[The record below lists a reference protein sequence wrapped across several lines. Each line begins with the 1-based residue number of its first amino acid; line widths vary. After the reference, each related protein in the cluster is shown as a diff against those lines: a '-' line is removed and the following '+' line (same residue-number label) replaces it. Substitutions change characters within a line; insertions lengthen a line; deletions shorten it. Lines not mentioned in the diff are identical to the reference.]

1 LIRIQQYSL
10 SLDLS
15 ACHLINGAANLH
27 STTAEA
33 RPTLGSLSLTNG
45 QLASVTLGRLALNVA
60 YRIIYPLQ
68 PFLAQHLH
76 VDLRMVSALVTVQVL
91 ASIVSPLGG
100 TLADT
105 RGERATMTA
114 GLSLFCIGAALCAL
128 SGGFGGF
135 LAGYALIGLAV
146 ALYQPAAQAY
156 LSKRT
161 SYERRGWALGVF
173 ETSWAAAALLGVAP
187 LMQLVQQTGSSVAVF
202 WILLA
207 AGACSLALIRFGLP
221 RLPNA
226 GVGSAHQ
233 AAGAR
238 QPIDWRA
245 LRTPS
250 VVGVLG
256 LLLLVACATDMMF
269 VVQGAWSKA
278 AFGANDAQLGQVF
291 GMLGIAE
298 LIGSLSSTVLVDRV
312 GKKRAVLAGYL
323 LTAAAMFVL
332 PLSEGSWLLFLPLY
346 FLFDLFFEFS
356 IVASFPL
363 VSGVAPTVRGTL
375 MALSVLILGVGRAIG
390 SQLATP
396 LWSSYGIWA
405 NGLIGAGLLLAGI
418 LLCWA
423 LVRENEAEGT
433 GEREQATEVERLAL

>member
-1 LIRIQQYSL
+1 MQSTSIESRHALGT
-10 SLDLS
+10 S
-15 ACHLINGAANLH
+15 A
-27 STTAEA
+27 T
-33 RPTLGSLSLTNG
+33 LTNG
-45 QLASVTLGRLALNVA
+45 QLAAVTLGRLALNVA
-60 YRIIYPLQ
+60 YRIVYPLQ
-68 PFLAQHLH
+68 PFLAQHLQ

-100 TLADT
+100 ALADT
-105 RGERATMTA
+105 RGERTTMTA
-114 GLSLFCIGAALCAL
+114 GLSLFCAGAALCAL
-128 SGGFGGF
+128 STSFGGF

-146 ALYQPAAQAY
+146 ALYTPASQAY

-187 LMQLVQQTGSSVAVF
+187 LMYLVQLTGSSAAVF
-202 WILLA
+202 WIILA
-207 AGACSLALIRFGLP
+207 AGVCSLALIRFGLP
-221 RLPNA
+221 TLPNPD
-226 GVGSAHQ
+226 Q
-233 AAGAR
+233 ARGDQSGGAR
-238 QPIDWRA
+238 QRIDWRA

-250 VVGVLG
+250 VIGVLG
-256 LLLLVACATDMMF
+256 LLFLSACAVDMIF

-278 AFGANDAQLGQVF
+278 SFGANDAQLGQVF
-291 GMLGIAE
+291 ALLGIAE

-312 GKKRAVLAGYL
+312 GKKRAVMAGYV
-323 LTAAAMFVL
+323 LTAAMMLVL

-375 MALSVLILGVGRAIG
+375 MALSILIIGMGRGIG
-390 SQLATP
+390 SQLGTP
-396 LWSSYGIWA
+396 LWSNYSIWA
-405 NGLIGAGLLLAGI
+405 NGLIGAGLVLSGV

-423 LVRENEAEGT
+423 LVREAELQVESAEG
-433 GEREQATEVERLAL
+433 

>member
-1 LIRIQQYSL
+1 LQST
-10 SLDLS
+10 
-15 ACHLINGAANLH
+15 AAE
-27 STTAEA
+27 SRA
-33 RPTLGSLSLTNG
+33 TLGAFPTLTNG

-68 PFLAQHLH
+68 PFLALHLQ
-76 VDLRMVSALVTVQVL
+76 VDLRTVSALVTVQVL

-105 RGERATMTA
+105 RGERATMTG
-114 GLSLFCIGAALCAL
+114 GLSLFCVGAALCAL
-128 SGGFGGF
+128 SSSFGGF

-146 ALYQPAAQAY
+146 ALYQPAAQSY

-187 LMQLVQQTGSSVAVF
+187 LMQLVQLTGSSAAVF
-202 WILLA
+202 WIILA
-207 AGACSLALIRFGLP
+207 AGACSLVLIRFGLP
-221 RLPNA
+221 ALPHPAERMGDHTN
-226 GVGSAHQ
+226 
-233 AAGAR
+233 GAR
-238 QPIDWRA
+238 QRLDWRA

-250 VVGVLG
+250 VAGVLG
-256 LLLLVACATDMMF
+256 LLLLTACAVDLIF

-278 AFGANDAQLGQVF
+278 SFGANDAQLGQVF
-291 GMLGIAE
+291 GMLGVAE

-312 GKKRAVLAGYL
+312 GKKRAVLAGYV
-323 LTAAAMFVL
+323 LTAAMMLAL
-332 PLSEGSWLLFLPLY
+332 PLSEGNWLLFLPLY

-363 VSGVAPTVRGTL
+363 VSGVAPTVRGTV

-390 SQLATP
+390 SQLGTP
-396 LWSSYGIWA
+396 LWSSYSIRA
-405 NGLIGAGLLLAGI
+405 NGLIGAGLLLTGV

-423 LVRENEAEGT
+423 LVREAEL
-433 GEREQATEVERLAL
+433 QVQS

>member
-1 LIRIQQYSL
+1 
-10 SLDLS
+10 
-15 ACHLINGAANLH
+15 
-27 STTAEA
+27 
-33 RPTLGSLSLTNG
+33 LTNG

-60 YRIIYPLQ
+60 YRIVYPLQ
-68 PFLAQHLH
+68 PFLAQHLQ
-76 VDLRMVSALVTVQVL
+76 VDLRIVSALVTVQVL
-91 ASIVSPLGG
+91 ASIISPLGG

-114 GLSLFCIGAALCAL
+114 GLALFCLGAALCAL
-128 SGGFGGF
+128 STGFGGF
-135 LAGYALIGLAV
+135 LAGYAVIGLAV

-187 LMQLVQQTGSSVAVF
+187 LMYLVQLTGSSALVF
-202 WILLA
+202 WIILA

-221 RLPNA
+221 SLPEHSEGVRL
-226 GVGSAHQ
+226 
-233 AAGAR
+233 
-238 QPIDWRA
+238 PIDWRA
-245 LRTPS
+245 MRTPS
-250 VVGVLG
+250 VAGVLG
-256 LLLLVACATDMMF
+256 LLLLTACAVDLIF

-278 AFGANDAQLGQVF
+278 SFGANDAQLGQVF

-323 LTAAAMFVL
+323 LTAALMLAL
-332 PLSEGSWLLFLPLY
+332 PLSEGNWLLFLPLY

-363 VSGVAPTVRGTL
+363 ASGVAPGARGTV
-375 MALSVLILGVGRAIG
+375 MALCVLTIGMGRAAG

-396 LWSSYGIWA
+396 LWTSYGIWA
-405 NGLIGAGLLLAGI
+405 NGAIGAGLVLAGV
-418 LLCWA
+418 LLGWA
-423 LVRENEAEGT
+423 LVRENEL
-433 GEREQATEVERLAL
+433 RVES

>member
-1 LIRIQQYSL
+1 
-10 SLDLS
+10 
-15 ACHLINGAANLH
+15 
-27 STTAEA
+27 
-33 RPTLGSLSLTNG
+33 LTNG

-60 YRIIYPLQ
+60 YRIVYPLQ
-68 PFLAQHLH
+68 PFLAQHLQ
-76 VDLRMVSALVTVQVL
+76 VDLRIVSALVTVQVL
-91 ASIVSPLGG
+91 ASIISPLGG

-105 RGERATMTA
+105 RGERATMTG
-114 GLSLFCIGAALCAL
+114 GLALFCLGAALCAL
-128 SGGFGGF
+128 STGFGGF
-135 LAGYALIGLAV
+135 LAGYAVIGLAV

-187 LMQLVQQTGSSVAVF
+187 LMYLVQLTGSSALVF
-202 WILLA
+202 WIILA

-221 RLPNA
+221 SLPEHSEGVRL
-226 GVGSAHQ
+226 
-233 AAGAR
+233 
-238 QPIDWRA
+238 PIDWRA
-245 LRTPS
+245 MRTPS
-250 VVGVLG
+250 VAGVLG
-256 LLLLVACATDMMF
+256 LLLLTACAVDLIF

-278 AFGANDAQLGQVF
+278 SFGANDAQLGQVF

-323 LTAAAMFVL
+323 LTAALMLAL
-332 PLSEGSWLLFLPLY
+332 PLSEGNWLLFLPLY

-363 VSGVAPTVRGTL
+363 ASGVAPGARGTV
-375 MALSVLILGVGRAIG
+375 MALCVLTIGMGRAAG

-396 LWSSYGIWA
+396 LWTSYGIWA
-405 NGLIGAGLLLAGI
+405 NGAIGAGLVLAGV
-418 LLCWA
+418 LLGWA
-423 LVRENEAEGT
+423 LVRENEL
-433 GEREQATEVERLAL
+433 RVES

>member
-1 LIRIQQYSL
+1 
-10 SLDLS
+10 
-15 ACHLINGAANLH
+15 
-27 STTAEA
+27 
-33 RPTLGSLSLTNG
+33 
-45 QLASVTLGRLALNVA
+45 LNVA

-76 VDLRMVSALVTVQVL
+76 VDLRTVSALVTVQVL

-105 RGERATMTA
+105 RGERATMTG
-114 GLSLFCIGAALCAL
+114 GLSLFCVGAVLCAL
-128 SGGFGGF
+128 STGFGGF

-187 LMQLVQQTGSSVAVF
+187 LMQLVQQTGSSAAVF
-202 WILLA
+202 WTILA

-221 RLPNA
+221 TLPNL
-226 GVGSAHQ
+226 GQGRGDPVG
-233 AAGAR
+233 GAR
-238 QPIDWRA
+238 RPIDWRA

-250 VVGVLG
+250 VFGLLG
-256 LLLLVACATDMMF
+256 LLLVSAGGVDLIF

-278 AFGANDAQLGQVF
+278 SLGANDAQLGQVF
-291 GMLGIAE
+291 GLLGIAE
-298 LIGSLSSTVLVDRV
+298 LIGSLGSTVLVDRV
-312 GKKRAVLAGYL
+312 GKKRAVLAGYA
-323 LTAAAMFVL
+323 LTAAVMLAL

-363 VSGVAPTVRGTL
+363 ASGVAPTARGTL
-375 MALSVLILGVGRAIG
+375 MALSVLTIGMGRAIG

-396 LWSSYGIWA
+396 LWSSYSIWG
-405 NGLIGAGLLLAGI
+405 NGLIGAGLLLTGV

-423 LVRENEAEGT
+423 LVRENELRVESAED
-433 GEREQATEVERLAL
+433 

>member
-1 LIRIQQYSL
+1 MQ
-10 SLDLS
+10 
-15 ACHLINGAANLH
+15 
-27 STTAEA
+27 STTAES
-33 RPTLGSLSLTNG
+33 RTTLGSFPTLTNG

-60 YRIIYPLQ
+60 YRIVYPLQ
-68 PFLAQHLH
+68 PFLALHLQ
-76 VDLRMVSALVTVQVL
+76 VDLRTVSALVTVQVL
-91 ASIVSPLGG
+91 ASIASPLGG

-105 RGERATMTA
+105 RGERATMTG
-114 GLSLFCIGAALCAL
+114 GLSLFCAGALLCAL
-128 SGGFGGF
+128 STSFGGF

-146 ALYQPAAQAY
+146 ALYQPAAQSY

-187 LMQLVQQTGSSVAVF
+187 LMYLVQLTGRSAAVF

-207 AGACSLALIRFGLP
+207 AGVCSLVLIRFGLP
-221 RLPNA
+221 ALPNSA
-226 GVGSAHQ
+226 ERSDDHINGV
-233 AAGAR
+233 R
-238 QPIDWRA
+238 QRLDWRA

-250 VVGVLG
+250 VVGMLG
-256 LLLLVACATDMMF
+256 LLLLTACAVDLIF

-278 AFGANDAQLGQVF
+278 SFGANDAQLGQVF

-312 GKKRAVLAGYL
+312 GKKRAVLVGYT
-323 LTAAAMFVL
+323 LTAAMMLAL

-346 FLFDLFFEFS
+346 FLFDLFFEFA
-356 IVASFPL
+356 IVSSFPL
-363 VSGVAPTVRGTL
+363 ASGVAPTVRGTV

-396 LWSSYGIWA
+396 LWSSYGIWGNA
-405 NGLIGAGLLLAGI
+405 VLGAGLVLAGV

-423 LVRENEAEGT
+423 LVRENEL
-433 GEREQATEVERLAL
+433 QVQS

>member
-1 LIRIQQYSL
+1 MQ
-10 SLDLS
+10 
-15 ACHLINGAANLH
+15 
-27 STTAEA
+27 STTAESRLA
-33 RPTLGSLSLTNG
+33 PSAFANLTNG
-45 QLASVTLGRLALNVA
+45 QLAAVTLGRLALNVA

-76 VDLRMVSALVTVQVL
+76 IDLRTVSALVTVQVL
-91 ASIVSPLGG
+91 ASIASPLGG

-105 RGERATMTA
+105 RGERATMTG

-128 SGGFGGF
+128 ATGFGGF

-161 SYERRGWALGVF
+161 SYQRRGWALGVF

-187 LMQLVQQTGSSVAVF
+187 LMYLVQLTDSSAAVF
-202 WILLA
+202 WIILA
-207 AGACSLALIRFGLP
+207 AGVCSLVLIRFGLP
-221 RLPNA
+221 NA
-226 GVGSAHQ
+226 GQGHGDQTGGV
-233 AAGAR
+233 R
-238 QPIDWRA
+238 QRIDWGA

-256 LLLLVACATDMMF
+256 LLLLVACATDMLF

-278 AFGANDAQLGQVF
+278 SFGANDAQLGQVF
-291 GMLGIAE
+291 GLLGIAE

-312 GKKRAVLAGYL
+312 GKKRAVLVGYA
-323 LTAAAMFVL
+323 LTAAMMLAL
-332 PLSEGSWLLFLPLY
+332 PLSEGRWLLFLPLY
-346 FLFDLFFEFS
+346 FLFDLCFEFS
-356 IVASFPL
+356 IVSSFPL

-375 MALSVLILGVGRAIG
+375 MALSVLVIGVGRALG
-390 SQLATP
+390 SQLGTP
-396 LWSSYGIWA
+396 LWSSYSIWA
-405 NGLIGAGLLLAGI
+405 NGVIGAGLVLVGV

-423 LVRENEAEGT
+423 LVRENEL
-433 GEREQATEVERLAL
+433 RVQSSKFKIKS

>member
-1 LIRIQQYSL
+1 LQ
-10 SLDLS
+10 
-15 ACHLINGAANLH
+15 
-27 STTAEA
+27 STIKPIPAPSVFAT
-33 RPTLGSLSLTNG
+33 LTNG

-68 PFLAQHLH
+68 PFLALHLQI
-76 VDLRMVSALVTVQVL
+76 DLRTVSALVTVQVL

-105 RGERATMTA
+105 RGERATMTG
-114 GLSLFCIGAALCAL
+114 GLSLFCAGAALCAL
-128 SGGFGGF
+128 SSGFGGF

-146 ALYQPAAQAY
+146 ALYQPAAQSY

-187 LMQLVQQTGSSVAVF
+187 LMYLVQLTSSAAAVF

-221 RLPNA
+221 ALPNSAEGRDDLA
-226 GVGSAHQ
+226 G
-233 AAGAR
+233 GAR
-238 QPIDWRA
+238 QRLDWRA

-256 LLLLVACATDMMF
+256 LLLLNACAIDLIF
-269 VVQGAWSKA
+269 VAQGAWSKA
-278 AFGANDAQLGQVF
+278 SFGANDAQLGQVF
-291 GMLGIAE
+291 GMLGVAE

-312 GKKRAVLAGYL
+312 GKKRAVLAGYV
-323 LTAAAMFVL
+323 LTATMMLAL

-346 FLFDLFFEFS
+346 FLFDLCYEFS
-356 IVASFPL
+356 IVSSFPL
-363 VSGVAPTVRGTL
+363 VSGVAPTVRGTV

-396 LWSSYGIWA
+396 LWSSYGMWA
-405 NGLIGAGLLLAGI
+405 NSILGAVLLLAGV

-423 LVRENEAEGT
+423 LVREAELK
-433 GEREQATEVERLAL
+433 GES

>member
-1 LIRIQQYSL
+1 MQS
-10 SLDLS
+10 ST
-15 ACHLINGAANLH
+15 AAP
-27 STTAEA
+27 
-33 RPTLGSLSLTNG
+33 RPTLSSLSTLTNG

-76 VDLRMVSALVTVQVL
+76 VDLRTVSALVTVQVL
-91 ASIVSPLGG
+91 ASIASPLGG

-105 RGERATMTA
+105 RGERATMTG
-114 GLSLFCIGAALCAL
+114 GLSLFCVGAALCAL
-128 SGGFGGF
+128 ATGFGGF

-146 ALYQPAAQAY
+146 ALYQPAAQSY

-173 ETSWAAAALLGVAP
+173 ETSWAAAALLGIAP
-187 LMQLVQQTGSSVAVF
+187 LMYLVQLTGSAAAVF
-202 WILLA
+202 WIILV
-207 AGACSLALIRFGLP
+207 AGMCSLALIRFGLP
-221 RLPNA
+221 ALPNSAAEVGDRA
-226 GVGSAHQ
+226 GRM
-233 AAGAR
+233 R
-238 QPIDWRA
+238 QRIDWRA

-256 LLLLVACATDMMF
+256 LLLLVACATDSIF

-278 AFGANDAQLGQVF
+278 SFGANDAQLGQVF
-291 GMLGIAE
+291 GLLGIAE

-312 GKKRAVLAGYL
+312 GKKRAVLAGYV
-323 LTAAAMFVL
+323 LTATMMLAL

-363 VSGVAPTVRGTL
+363 VSGVAPTARGTL
-375 MALSVLILGVGRAIG
+375 MALSVLVLGLGRAVG
-390 SQLATP
+390 SQLGTP
-396 LWSSYGIWA
+396 LWSSYSIWA
-405 NGLIGAGLLLAGI
+405 NGIIGAVLVLTGV

-423 LVRENEAEGT
+423 LVRENE
-433 GEREQATEVERLAL
+433 L